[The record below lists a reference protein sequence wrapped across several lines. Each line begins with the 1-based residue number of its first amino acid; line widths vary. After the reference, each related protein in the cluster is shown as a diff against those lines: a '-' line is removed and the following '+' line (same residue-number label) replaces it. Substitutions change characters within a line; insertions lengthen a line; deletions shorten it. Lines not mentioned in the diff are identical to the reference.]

1 MKIFRKLYDWGL
13 KQAESPHAERALFWV
28 AFVESSFFPLPPDVL
43 LIAMVLSARNKW
55 FRIFLLLAIVG
66 IYFDSGYLLYY
77 HSLYAEAASLSSF
90 LLWFATLFYMLQ
102 GGKQVIL
109 C

>member
-1 MKIFRKLYDWGL
+1 MIPYGASGDVQRFDVRVLGIIL
-13 KQAESPHAERALFWV
+13 LMIHSAA
-28 AFVESSFFPLPPDVL
+28 VL
-43 LIAMVLSARNKW
+43 LIWHNCPARNKW